1 MKKILE
7 LYQCENGYVF
17 LRAGRAGRTE
27 DDLGTSWLVSDDT
40 QLEEVFAQIKEYMS
54 GTPG

>member
-40 QLEEVFAQIKEYMS
+40 QLEEVFTQIKEYMS